1 MKMVQS
7 KPYLGVQNA
16 IKLPYLSSW
25 SQSQGSTKKPNL
37 AELMGFLQAVI
48 SSDPP
53 VESGYNAA
61 MMNGTGSGF
70 FPPQQTQPQPSPQAP
85 YGTQNAYGGYPPNP
99 YGGPPQYPQQQQQ

>member
-1 MKMVQS
+1 MKMVHS
-7 KPYLGVQNA
+7 KAYLGDQNA

-70 FPPQQTQPQPSPQAP
+70 FPPQQTQPQPSTQAA
-85 YGTQNAYGGYPPNP
+85 YGVQNAYGGYPFNP
-99 YGGPPQYPQQQQQ
+99 YGAPPQFPQQQQ